1 MPKKKNKIQK
11 EKRMHSGQD
20 GDAYLFSIFTF
31 KSAKIISFFKIKNSL
46 DIIQKKITF
55 KVHLCKKLI

>member
-1 MPKKKNKIQK
+1 LIEGILDAQDENKIQK

-31 KSAKIISFFKIKNSL
+31 KSAKIISFFQN
-46 DIIQKKITF
+46 
-55 KVHLCKKLI
+55 KKLP